1 MSTPAVVP
9 VALKKGIVKQ
19 VLSGDSVIIRGY
31 PKGGPPPEKQITFS
45 NVFAPKLA
53 RRPAGANAED
63 SKDEAWAWE
72 AREFLRSKLIGEE
85 VYFCSERPANANRDY
100 GVIYLGSDPATA
112 QSVTELLVQEG
123 LVSVRKD
130 NARTPS
136 PELQRLIDLEEAA
149 KSAGKG
155 KWNSQSSAD
164 HVRNIRWTQEN
175 QRNFVDQLAGKP
187 VKAIIEHVRDGS
199 TVRAFLVPQ
208 PDYSDLVPEYLY
220 ITLMISGI
228 RCPGFKLD
236 SDGKPDHSV
245 SVDYAEEARY
255 FVESRLLQ
263 REVQI
268 VLESVNNTNFVGS
281 ILFPKGNIAEAL
293 LREGFAKCVDWSMA
307 FMRSGADKLRAAE
320 RQAKE
325 KRVRLWKDYQSNA
338 QTFTG
343 KEKDFNGIVV
353 EIYNGDAISVKT
365 PSGVVKKVFFSSIR
379 PPREAGRAADDEG
392 KLPPRPKN
400 FRPLY
405 DIPWMYECRE
415 FLRKK
420 LIGKKIQ
427 CNLDYIS
434 PARDNFPEKYCYT
447 VTVGGQNVAELL
459 VGKGLATVVRYR
471 QDDDQRS
478 SRYDELLGAEAQAI
492 KSNKGVHGKKEAASM
507 RINDLTVDHSRI
519 KQQYLPSW
527 QRALRTEAIVEFIA
541 SGSRFRLFL
550 PKDSCLVT
558 FLLAGI
564 SCPRSSRPSVGG
576 APAQEG
582 EPFGDEALNFVREKI
597 LQRDVNV
604 HIDTTDKAAT
614 SVIGWLWTDAN
625 VNLSVLLV
633 EEGLATVHF
642 SAEKTEYYRAL
653 KTAEDSAKAA
663 KKKIWA
669 NYVEEIKEEEVKEED
684 KDDKVVERK
693 VNHEKVVVT
702 EVTPELHFYAQHTD
716 QGAKLETLMAKLR
729 KEFQESPPLAGAFT
743 PKRNDLCAAQFSE
756 DNEWYRAKVE
766 KVQGHNATIL
776 YVDYGN
782 KETVPT
788 SRLASLPPAF
798 ISDKPYANYYG
809 LALVVL
815 PPEEDDKTEAVKNL
829 AQDAL
834 NRDLLLNVEYK
845 INGQPFATLSDPTS
859 KADIGKALVADGIL
873 LVEKRRERKLAKMV
887 EDYVAAEALARKDHL
902 GVWEYG
908 DITADDAKEFGR
920 N

>member
-1 MSTPAVVP
+1 M
-9 VALKKGIVKQ
+9 LH
-19 VLSGDSVIIRGY
+19 R
-31 PKGGPPPEKQITFS
+31 
-45 NVFAPKLA
+45 
-53 RRPAGANAED
+53 
-63 SKDEAWAWE
+63 
-72 AREFLRSKLIGEE
+72 
-85 VYFCSERPANANRDY
+85 
-100 GVIYLGSDPATA
+100 
-112 QSVTELLVQEG
+112 
-123 LVSVRKD
+123 
-130 NARTPS
+130 
-136 PELQRLIDLEEAA
+136 
-149 KSAGKG
+149 
-155 KWNSQSSAD
+155 
-164 HVRNIRWTQEN
+164 
-175 QRNFVDQLAGKP
+175 
-187 VKAIIEHVRDGS
+187 
-199 TVRAFLVPQ
+199 
-208 PDYSDLVPEYLY
+208 
-220 ITLMISGI
+220 
-228 RCPGFKLD
+228 
-236 SDGKPDHSV
+236 
-245 SVDYAEEARY
+245 
-255 FVESRLLQ
+255 
-263 REVQI
+263 
-268 VLESVNNTNFVGS
+268 
-281 ILFPKGNIAEAL
+281 
-293 LREGFAKCVDWSMA
+293 
-307 FMRSGADKLRAAE
+307 
-320 RQAKE
+320 
-325 KRVRLWKDYQSNA
+325 
-338 QTFTG
+338 
-343 KEKDFNGIVV
+343 
-353 EIYNGDAISVKT
+353 
-365 PSGVVKKVFFSSIR
+365 
-379 PPREAGRAADDEG
+379 
-392 KLPPRPKN
+392 
-400 FRPLY
+400 
-405 DIPWMYECRE
+405 
-415 FLRKK
+415 
-420 LIGKKIQ
+420 
-427 CNLDYIS
+427 
-434 PARDNFPEKYCYT
+434 
-447 VTVGGQNVAELL
+447 NVAELL

-669 NYVEEIKEEEVKEED
+669 NYVEEVKEEEVKEDD

-729 KEFQESPPLAGAFT
+729 KEFQESPPSAGFT

-766 KVQGHNATIL
+766 KVQGQNATIL

-782 KETVPT
+782 KEV
-788 SRLASLPPAF
+788 SYSFYLF
-798 ISDKPYANYYG
+798 Y
-809 LALVVL
+809 
-815 PPEEDDKTEAVKNL
+815 
-829 AQDAL
+829 
-834 NRDLLLNVEYK
+834 
-845 INGQPFATLSDPTS
+845 FC
-859 KADIGKALVADGIL
+859 
-873 LVEKRRERKLAKMV
+873 
-887 EDYVAAEALARKDHL
+887 
-902 GVWEYG
+902 
-908 DITADDAKEFGR
+908 
-920 N
+920 